1 MGVVRVSLH
10 RSAAVLQ
17 RAKLS
22 SSETSDE
29 VVEAVQKAAHLYSKD
44 CRVESPELPQSL
56 LFYAKPKQ
64 LGILYR
70 PCILRMLLFELRPG
84 FLSIWSLPK

>member
-44 CRVESPELPQSL
+44 CRVEVATLVKKVRRRASS
-56 LFYAKPKQ
+56 
-64 LGILYR
+64 
-70 PCILRMLLFELRPG
+70 
-84 FLSIWSLPK
+84 